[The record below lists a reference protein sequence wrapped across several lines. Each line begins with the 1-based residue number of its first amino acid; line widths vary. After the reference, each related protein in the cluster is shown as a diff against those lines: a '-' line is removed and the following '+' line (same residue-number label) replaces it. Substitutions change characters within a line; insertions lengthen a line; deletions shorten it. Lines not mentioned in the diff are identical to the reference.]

1 MELIF
6 QVTTGTASGRAADTC
21 DIGAAINEN
30 MSVNPNTYGTNFF
43 IVLNLTGASGPETIR
58 MQVALKIQK
67 LLGGFRSQE
76 HFISNF

>member
-6 QVTTGTASGRAADTC
+6 QVIAGIAAGRAADTS
-21 DIGAAINEN
+21 DIGVAINEY
-30 MSVNPNTYGTNFF
+30 MSVTPNTYGTNFF
-43 IVLNLTGASGPETIR
+43 IVLNLTGPSVPGTIR

-67 LLGGFRSQE
+67 LLGSFRSQE